1 MSVTSA
7 LGQPYALLWSW
18 MSRIQTPSLTG
29 ERSGERGAPAGRRS
43 PTLGRYPASHLDGTK
58 IASINALV
66 YRTPD
71 LAGSGRSE
79 IAACR
84 RRPGPCRRKMR
95 AFPSSL
101 VRDHPAGFCR
111 VQCSCASWRISSKG
125 RSQASTSAA
134 AALAWL
140 TQAAPA
146 CGPCPELSRTAS
158 RQIDRLLAGRSF
170 RPQARDLSG
179 AADARSCRRR
189 AP

>member
-1 MSVTSA
+1 MSPGRSSRGLRDYRRGRGHTPGTAGETVLTRLLDTPALQRHFRQSPGGARSA
-7 LGQPYALLWSW
+7 RAAAGDHA
-18 MSRIQTPSLTG
+18 MN
-29 ERSGERGAPAGRRS
+29 RSF
-43 PTLGRYPASHLDGTK
+43 YQ
-58 IASINALV
+58 
-66 YRTPD
+66 TPD
-71 LAGSGRSE
+71 LAGSGRSQ

-84 RRPGPCRRKMR
+84 RGPGPCRRKMR
-95 AFPSSL
+95 AFPSRL

-111 VQCSCASWRISSKG
+111 VQCSCASWRISSKR

-140 TQAAPA
+140 TQAASA

-179 AADARSCRRR
+179 AADAWSCRGR